1 MPAHTPRGEP
11 FIGYRVTLA
20 PDIRP
25 SLLHAM
31 RTAQLPI
38 LQAVASRSGPVIV
51 PAAHAASVYETVQ
64 SLARE
69 HGAPLPLLFHPVRP
83 DLGPA
88 RRFEAQPFAPT
99 DILHLVH
106 EGFFGSERCREAAI
120 AAVEACG
127 AQPVPALALAAVQRG
142 SPRARCERHVDILID
157 REAELRRVPDAR
169 PGGARA

>member
-1 MPAHTPRGEP
+1 
-11 FIGYRVTLA
+11 
-20 PDIRP
+20 
-25 SLLHAM
+25 
-31 RTAQLPI
+31 
-38 LQAVASRSGPVIV
+38 
-51 PAAHAASVYETVQ
+51 VYETVQ
-64 SLARE
+64 SLAHE
-69 HGAPLPLLFHPVRP
+69 HATGFPLLFTPVRP
-83 DLGPA
+83 ILGRG
-88 RRFEAQPFAPT
+88 RRFEAEPLPPT